1 MSLFPLFSL
10 SSVEVYCTATCWQR
24 VALHYVSLSWCV
36 QSSCWLKFSGLKAGK
51 QLLMTTYI
59 HCYRQ
64 IIRDDVFLSEEKWF
78 RRTCTRVKAFP
89 NYTPKPVSCELGGW
103 HLPGVLGKGQRFRL
117 NIKHQ
122 EYKEHTET
130 LLSLKEEIK
139 RKNIEIGTN
148 THVFTISKH
157 REQIHTLE
165 NTENMTQTWRLFW
178 RIGHVSCM
186 TVF

>member
-1 MSLFPLFSL
+1 MSK
-10 SSVEVYCTATCWQR
+10 A
-24 VALHYVSLSWCV
+24 A
-36 QSSCWLKFSGLKAGK
+36 CWLKFSGLKAGK

-59 HCYRQ
+59 HCHRQ
-64 IIRDDVFLSEEKWF
+64 IIRDDVFLSEEKWL

-89 NYTPKPVSCELGGW
+89 NYTSKPVSCEQREW
-103 HLPGVLGKGQRFRL
+103 HFPGILCKGQRFRL
-117 NIKHQ
+117 SIKHQ

-130 LLSLKEEIK
+130 LPQ

-165 NTENMTQTWRLFW
+165 NTENMTQTWRALLKNW
-178 RIGHVSCM
+178 SCLVYDSLLSVSIL
-186 TVF
+186 VWG